1 MISNLVLQFIYAAL
15 ATLGFAL
22 IFRVPTIKLPIC
34 ALIGALGWMGY
45 QLSIFDG
52 FTSVMAC
59 FAGACVVALL
69 SDIFSKLMK
78 EAATIFIIPGI
89 MPLVPGAG
97 MYRMMLCL
105 IHNDIDGFAVEA
117 TQTLLAAGAIAVG
130 LLVMGSLL
138 KILRMITNKVK
149 ATL

>member
-1 MISNLVLQFIYAAL
+1 MMNNLILQFVYATL

-22 IFRVPTIKLPIC
+22 IFRVPGKETPVC
-34 ALIGALGWMGY
+34 AFIGAIGWMGY
-45 QLSIFDG
+45 QLTIYTG

-59 FAGACVVALL
+59 FIGACMVALL

-78 EAATIFIIPGI
+78 DAATIFIIPGI
-89 MPLVPGAG
+89 MCLVPGAG

-105 IHNDIDGFAVEA
+105 IHNDIDGFAMEA

-138 KILRMITNKVK
+138 RIIRMITRKIK
-149 ATL
+149 TAF

>member
-1 MISNLVLQFIYAAL
+1 
-15 ATLGFAL
+15 
-22 IFRVPTIKLPIC
+22 
-34 ALIGALGWMGY
+34 MGY

-69 SDIFSKLMK
+69 SDIFSKFMK

-117 TQTLLAAGAIAVG
+117 TQTLLSAGAIAVG
-130 LLVMGSLL
+130 LLIMGSLL
-138 KILRMITNKVK
+138 KILRMITRKIK
-149 ATL
+149 KEAF